1 MAIVFFAR
9 GQKSLQTAGIRAKLF
24 LLRCHRLRI
33 GEGGGKAILLI
44 YMKSKTAPIIVA
56 LLIPIVSVA
65 VALSLIYFKKK
76 NVSGLDEFPY
86 SIYNLL
92 PTACGAINTR

>member
-1 MAIVFFAR
+1 M
-9 GQKSLQTAGIRAKLF
+9 
-24 LLRCHRLRI
+24 RI
-33 GEGGGKAILLI
+33 GEQGGGKAILLI

-86 SIYNLL
+86 SIYIS
-92 PTACGAINTR
+92 CGAINTR

>member
-1 MAIVFFAR
+1 M
-9 GQKSLQTAGIRAKLF
+9 LAGKKACRQRAYAQNWPCKNAVVS
-24 LLRCHRLRI
+24 RI

-86 SIYNLL
+86 SVYIFSRRV
-92 PTACGAINTR
+92 AGQ